1 MSGNIAFAIMVLIYT
16 GLTFGVAVLAWSK
29 GYNTGRAEAVGKIE
43 RRLRAVK

>member
-1 MSGNIAFAIMVLIYT
+1 MSGNIAFGIMVLIYIGIT
-16 GLTFGVAVLAWSK
+16 LGVAVLAWSK